1 MILIK
6 LKILTIQIS
15 LILII
20 IKQTLIIIIRQTHS
34 IRKPKTPLN
43 STLANKPSIKH
54 SIPSIPLLGSLHLSH
69 PKSTASQQVEFS
81 FNSLPRY
88 SSSLMT
94 IGTISTIKTLM
105 NSWKSCLI
113 FLSSC
118 MSLMK
123 KGSSLIISRL
133 KTLSK

>member
-15 LILII
+15 LII
-20 IKQTLIIIIRQTHS
+20 IKQTLIIIIRQIHS
-34 IRKPKTPLN
+34 ICKPKTPLN
-43 STLANKPSIKH
+43 STLANKPYIKH
-54 SIPSIPLLGSLHLSH
+54 SIPSIPLSGSLHLSH
-69 PKSTASQQVEFS
+69 RKSTASQQVEFS
-81 FNSLPRY
+81 YNSLHRY

-94 IGTISTIKTLM
+94 IGTISTIKTLI